1 MFFLVI
7 GVVFLGILWG
17 LIVSR
22 GFRIFAVL
30 LVALGVFWSMA
41 ESDKAAKRDA
51 EEKIASVARQ
61 ATENARQ
68 AERWSRVSPDRIELR
83 DPKLIPAQYSVS
95 GGRDFTYTASIKNL
109 SNTQVGGFEIEIT
122 AKDCSTTCEVIGHS
136 IETAW
141 GDIPPQQVRGVNG
154 RVTFANLPEIR
165 GKFTTQF
172 VLKRVYAGDIL
183 DAYVAGK

>member
-1 MFFLVI
+1 MFFAVI
-7 GVVFLGILWG
+7 GVVLLGILWG

-30 LVALGVFWSMA
+30 LAAVGLFWGMA
-41 ESDKAAKRDA
+41 ESDKAARRDA
-51 EEKIASVARQ
+51 EEKSAVAARQ

-68 AERWSRVSPDRIELR
+68 VGRWSRVLPDRIELR

-109 SNTQVGGFEIEIT
+109 SNTQLGGFEIEIT
-122 AKDCSTTCEVIGHS
+122 AKDCSVTCEVIGHS

-141 GDIPPQQVRGVNG
+141 GDIPPQQVRGISG
-154 RVTFANLPEIR
+154 KLTFINLPEVR
-165 GKFTTQF
+165 GKFTPQF
-172 VLKRVYAGDIL
+172 EIRRVYAGDIL
-183 DAYVAGK
+183 DAYTAHK

>member
-1 MFFLVI
+1 MFFAVI
-7 GVVFLGILWG
+7 GVVLLGILWG

-30 LVALGVFWSMA
+30 LAAVGLFWGMA
-41 ESDKAAKRDA
+41 ESDKAARRDA
-51 EEKIASVARQ
+51 EEKSAVAARQ

-68 AERWSRVSPDRIELR
+68 VERWSRVLPDRIELR

-109 SNTQVGGFEIEIT
+109 SNTQLGGFEIEIT
-122 AKDCSTTCEVIGHS
+122 AKDCSVTCEVIGHS

-141 GDIPPQQVRGVNG
+141 GDIPPQQVRGISG
-154 RVTFANLPEIR
+154 KLTFINLPEVR
-165 GKFTTQF
+165 GKFTPQF
-172 VLKRVYAGDIL
+172 EIKRVYAGDIL
-183 DAYVAGK
+183 DAYTAPK